1 MNKILPLF
9 ALAATG
15 LTAMAQSEL
24 PAFTAKDKLEAAT
37 YYHIRFK
44 NGGVEL
50 VDKGANAKVSTAY
63 GRKNDAQLFA
73 FIGTKDNFV
82 LRSKK
87 GNYLAYQNNR
97 MTSVQS
103 AEQAEVLSILNSPNF
118 GKGYYVIARKSDSS
132 NSFNPNG
139 GIGVGKEIGFWNNSD
154 VNNSLYFPLPE
165 DIPVATYSAYRDE
178 FTQNEY
184 AYTANNSF
192 NPERPLTLWYVK
204 PAMGVANPWMEYSLP
219 LGNGHLGASLFGGIQ
234 VDQIQLNEKTIWTGT
249 PTDIG
254 NHGGYHNLGGIFV
267 HDLSNNFDEKTK
279 RAIGYSRFLDIER
292 GIGGVDYSDQ
302 QRTKYS
308 RRYFS
313 SAPDDVVAA
322 HYKATGAN
330 KLHLRFALVAGE
342 AIEASVPQYDE
353 NGEASFAGKL
363 PTVYYNARMKVVPTG
378 GTMTVTKEGIEVK
391 DATEVKLIFSAA
403 STFDGSVPSRS
414 TGDASTVAAKV
425 QDIVTKAAAKSW
437 AALESAHVADF
448 ESYMGR
454 VKLNLNEAKTRRNTE
469 NLIEL
474 YNYQGASE
482 NKNSREGLFLEQLY
496 FNYGRYLMI
505 SSSRGAINVPSNL
518 QGIWNDKAEAPWNS
532 DIHTNIN
539 VQMNYWPAETTNLS
553 DCHLPFL
560 NYILDNYKGEGWQK
574 AARWGSDGQKVGWTV
589 FTESNIFGGM
599 STWGGNYKEVN
610 AWYCTHLWDHYRF
623 TRDEA
628 FLRKAFPAIWQSAQF
643 WMERMIQDKVKK
655 DGTFVAPNEYSPEQ
669 NDHPREDGTAHAQQL
684 ITANLQIA
692 QNAINILG
700 AESLGL
706 SAADVE
712 KLKNYVEKTD
722 KGLHIEEYKGDWEDW
737 APKLGI
743 KNGTQL
749 LKEWKYAPYSVSGD
763 KGHRHMSHLMCLYPL
778 NQVERGDD
786 YFQPAV
792 NALTLRGDAA
802 TGWSMGWKVN
812 LWARAK
818 DGDHA
823 RRILNNAL
831 KHSTS
836 YGTDQ
841 YQGGI
846 YYNLYDSHA
855 PFQIDGNFGVCA
867 GMAEMLLQSQNEVIE
882 ILPALPRAW
891 KNGSVTGLKAVGNF
905 TVDVAW
911 KKLLP
916 STIKIV
922 SHLGQPLRVKVS
934 GNTEKEGKEVDPTK
948 LDLTKVKVLVD
959 GHGAKVTPVET
970 KDKKHPTF
978 EIKAL
983 VNGELKDVPAGA
995 TVTIDFSSA
1004 AVPTG
1009 IGLVKKDDTKKK
1021 QIFGLDGR
1029 AASANSHGI
1038 LVIDGQ
1044 KVMQ

>member
-15 LTAMAQSEL
+15 LSAMAQSEL
-24 PAFTAKDKLEAAT
+24 PTFTAQDKLDAAT

-50 VDKGANAKVSTAY
+50 VDKGTNAKVSTAY

-73 FIGTKDNFV
+73 FIGTQQNFV
-82 LRSKK
+82 LRSKN

-97 MTSVQS
+97 MTSVKEAAK
-103 AEQAEVLSILNSPNF
+103 AEALSILNSPNF
-118 GKGYYVIARKSDSS
+118 GKGYYVIARKSDSG
-132 NSFNPNG
+132 NSFNPFG
-139 GIGVGKEIGFWNNSD
+139 GTGVGKEIGFWSNAD

-165 DIPVATYSAYRDE
+165 DVPATTYSAYRDE
-178 FTQNEY
+178 FTKKEY
-184 AYTANNSF
+184 AFTANNSF

-204 PAMGVANPWMEYSLP
+204 PAMGVDNPWMEYSLP
-219 LGNGHLGASLFGGIQ
+219 LGNGHLGASLFGGIK

-249 PTDIG
+249 PTVIG

-267 HDLSNNFDEKTK
+267 HALSENFNTTDKK
-279 RAIGYSRFLDIER
+279 AFNYNRFLDIER
-292 GIGGVDYSDQ
+292 GVGGVNFSDKAG
-302 QRTKYS
+302 TKYE

-322 HYKATGAN
+322 HYKATGDN

-342 AIEASVPQYDE
+342 DINASNPKYDE
-353 NGEASFAGKL
+353 NGEVSFAGKL

-378 GTMTVTKEGIEVK
+378 GTMTVTKEGVEVK
-391 DATEVKLIFSAA
+391 DATEVKVIFSAA
-403 STFDGSVPSRS
+403 STFDGGVPSRS
-414 TGDASTVAAKV
+414 TGDANTVAAKV

-454 VKLNLNEAKTRRNTE
+454 VKLNLDNASTKRNTQSLITNY
-469 NLIEL
+469 NLSD
-474 YNYQGASE
+474 AS
-482 NKNSREGLFLEQLY
+482 KNSKDGLFLEQLY

-505 SSSRGAINVPSNL
+505 SSSRGNINVPSNL

-532 DIHTNIN
+532 AIHTNIN

-574 AARWGSDGQKVGWTV
+574 AARWGDDGQKVGWTV

-692 QNAINILG
+692 QDAINILG

-706 SAADVE
+706 SAADVAQ
-712 KLKNYVEKTD
+712 LKNYVEKTD
-722 KGLHIEEYKGDWEDW
+722 KGLHIEEYKGDWGSW
-737 APKLGI
+737 ASDLKI
-743 KNGTQL
+743 NKGTKL

-831 KHSTS
+831 RHSTA
-836 YGTDQ
+836 YITDQ
-841 YQGGI
+841 YKGGI

-911 KKLLP
+911 KNLLP
-916 STIKIV
+916 SEVKIV
-922 SHLGQPLRVKVS
+922 SHLGLPLRVKVA
-934 GNTEKEGKEVDPTK
+934 GNTQKPGEEVDPYK
-948 LDLTKVKVLVD
+948 FDLTLVKVLVN
-959 GHGAKVTPVET
+959 GRGAKVIPVET

-983 VNGELKDVPAGA
+983 VNGELKDVPAGS
-995 TVTIDFSSA
+995 TVTIDFSA
-1004 AVPTG
+1004 PAVPTG
-1009 IGLVKKDDTKKK
+1009 IGLVKKQDAKKK
-1021 QIFGLDGR
+1021 QVFSLDGR
-1029 AASANSHGI
+1029 AASSNSHGI

>member
-24 PAFTAKDKLEAAT
+24 PTFTAKDKLEAAT

-50 VDKGANAKVSTAY
+50 VDKGANAKLSTAY

-82 LRSKK
+82 LRSKN

-97 MTSVQS
+97 MTSVKEVAK
-103 AEQAEVLSILNSPNF
+103 AEALSILNSPNF
-118 GKGYYVIARKSDSS
+118 GKGFYVIARKSDSG
-132 NSFNPNG
+132 NSFNPFG
-139 GIGVGKEIGFWNNSD
+139 GTGVGKEIGFWSNAD

-165 DIPVATYSAYRDE
+165 DVPAATYSAYRDE
-178 FTQNEY
+178 FTKKEY
-184 AYTANNSF
+184 AFTANNTF

-204 PAMGVANPWMEYSLP
+204 PAMGVTNPWMEYSLP

-249 PTDIG
+249 PTVIG

-267 HDLSNNFDEKTK
+267 HDLSENFNTTDKK
-279 RAIGYSRFLDIER
+279 AFNYNRFLDIER
-292 GIGGVDYSDQ
+292 GVGGVNFSDKAG
-302 QRTKYS
+302 TKYE

-322 HYKATGAN
+322 HYKATGDN

-342 AIEASVPQYDE
+342 DINASNPKYDE
-353 NGEASFAGKL
+353 NGEVSFAGKL

-378 GTMTVTKEGIEVK
+378 GTMTVTKEGVEVK
-391 DATEVKLIFSAA
+391 DATEVKVIFSAA

-414 TGDASTVAAKV
+414 IGDANTVAAKV

-454 VKLNLNEAKTRRNTE
+454 VKLNLDNASTKRNTQS
-469 NLIEL
+469 LITS
-474 YNYQGASE
+474 YNASPS
-482 NKNSREGLFLEQLY
+482 NKDSREGLFLEQLY

-505 SSSRGAINVPSNL
+505 SSSRGNINVPSNL

-574 AARWGSDGQKVGWTV
+574 AARWGDDGQKVGWTV

-692 QNAINILG
+692 QDAINILG

-706 SAADVE
+706 SAADVAQ
-712 KLKNYVEKTD
+712 LKKYVEKTD
-722 KGLHIEEYKGDWEDW
+722 KGLHIEEYKGDWGDW
-737 APKLGI
+737 ASNLKVN
-743 KNGTQL
+743 KGTKL

-882 ILPALPRAW
+882 VLPALPRAW

-911 KKLLP
+911 KNLLP
-916 STIKIV
+916 SEVKIV
-922 SHLGQPLRVKVS
+922 SHLGLPLRVKVA
-934 GNTEKEGKEVDPTK
+934 GNTQKPGEEIDPYK
-948 LDLTKVKVLVD
+948 FDLTLVKVLVN
-959 GHGAKVTPVET
+959 GRGAKVIPVET

-995 TVTIDFSSA
+995 TVTIDFSA
-1004 AVPTG
+1004 PAVPTG
-1009 IGLVKKDDTKKK
+1009 IGLVKKEDNKKK
-1021 QIFGLDGR
+1021 QVFGLDGR
-1029 AASANSHGI
+1029 AASTNSHGI

>member
-1 MNKILPLF
+1 MTMNKILPLF

-15 LTAMAQSEL
+15 LSAMAQSEL
-24 PAFTAKDKLEAAT
+24 PTFTAQDKLDAAT

-50 VDKGANAKVSTAY
+50 VDKGTNAKVSTAY

-73 FIGTKDNFV
+73 FIGTQQNFV
-82 LRSKK
+82 LRSKN

-97 MTSVQS
+97 MTSVKEAAK
-103 AEQAEVLSILNSPNF
+103 AEALSILNSPNF
-118 GKGYYVIARKSDSS
+118 GKGFYVIARKSDSG
-132 NSFNPNG
+132 NSFNPFG
-139 GIGVGKEIGFWNNSD
+139 GTGVGKEIGFWSNAD

-165 DIPVATYSAYRDE
+165 DVPAATYSAYRDE
-178 FTQNEY
+178 FTKKEY
-184 AYTANNSF
+184 AFTANNTF

-204 PAMGVANPWMEYSLP
+204 PAMGVTNPWMEYSLP

-249 PTDIG
+249 PTVIG

-267 HDLSNNFDEKTK
+267 HDLSENFNTTDKK
-279 RAIGYSRFLDIER
+279 AFNYNRFLDIER
-292 GIGGVDYSDQ
+292 GVGGVNFSDKAG
-302 QRTKYS
+302 TKYE

-322 HYKATGAN
+322 HYKATGDN

-342 AIEASVPQYDE
+342 DINASNPKYDE
-353 NGEASFAGKL
+353 NGEVSFAGKL

-378 GTMTVTKEGIEVK
+378 GTMTVTKEGVEVK
-391 DATEVKLIFSAA
+391 DATEVKVIFSAA

-414 TGDASTVAAKV
+414 IGDANTVAAKV

-454 VKLNLNEAKTRRNTE
+454 VKLNLDNASTKRNTQS
-469 NLIEL
+469 LITS
-474 YNYQGASE
+474 YNASPS
-482 NKNSREGLFLEQLY
+482 NKDSREGLFLEQLY

-505 SSSRGAINVPSNL
+505 SSSRGNINVPSNL

-692 QNAINILG
+692 QDAINILG

-706 SAADVE
+706 SAADVA

-722 KGLHIEEYKGDWEDW
+722 KGLHIEEYKGDWGSW
-737 APKLGI
+737 ASDLKI
-743 KNGTQL
+743 NKGTKL

-911 KKLLP
+911 KNLLP
-916 STIKIV
+916 SEVKIV
-922 SHLGQPLRVKVS
+922 SHLGLPLRVKVA
-934 GNTEKEGKEVDPTK
+934 GNTQKPGEEIDPYK
-948 LDLTKVKVLVD
+948 FDLTLVKVLVN
-959 GHGAKVTPVET
+959 GRGAKVIPVET

-995 TVTIDFSSA
+995 TVTIDFSA
-1004 AVPTG
+1004 PAVPTG
-1009 IGLVKKDDTKKK
+1009 IGLVKKEDNKKK
-1021 QIFGLDGR
+1021 QVFGLDGR
-1029 AASANSHGI
+1029 AASTNSHGI

>member
-1 MNKILPLF
+1 MTMNKILPLF

-24 PAFTAKDKLEAAT
+24 PTFTAKDKLEAAT

-50 VDKGANAKVSTAY
+50 VDKGANAKLSTAY

-82 LRSKK
+82 LRSKN

-97 MTSVQS
+97 MTSVKEVAK
-103 AEQAEVLSILNSPNF
+103 AEALSILNSPNF
-118 GKGYYVIARKSDSS
+118 GKGFYVIARKSDSG
-132 NSFNPNG
+132 NSFNPFG
-139 GIGVGKEIGFWNNSD
+139 GTGVGKEIGFWSNAD

-165 DIPVATYSAYRDE
+165 DVPAATYSAYRDE
-178 FTQNEY
+178 FTKKEY
-184 AYTANNSF
+184 AFTANNTF

-204 PAMGVANPWMEYSLP
+204 PAMGVTNPWMEYSLP

-249 PTDIG
+249 PTVIG

-267 HDLSNNFDEKTK
+267 HDLSENFNTTDKK
-279 RAIGYSRFLDIER
+279 AFNYNRFLDIER
-292 GIGGVDYSDQ
+292 GVGGVNFSDKAG
-302 QRTKYS
+302 TKYE

-322 HYKATGAN
+322 HYKATGDN

-342 AIEASVPQYDE
+342 DINASNPKYDE
-353 NGEASFAGKL
+353 NGEVSFAGKL

-391 DATEVKLIFSAA
+391 DATEVKVIFSAA

-414 TGDASTVAAKV
+414 IGDANTVAAKV

-454 VKLNLNEAKTRRNTE
+454 VKLNLDNASTKRNTQS
-469 NLIEL
+469 LITS
-474 YNYQGASE
+474 YNASPS
-482 NKNSREGLFLEQLY
+482 NKDSREGLFLEQLY

-505 SSSRGAINVPSNL
+505 SSSRGNINVPSNL

-574 AARWGSDGQKVGWTV
+574 AARWGDDGQKVGWTV

-692 QNAINILG
+692 QDAINILG

-706 SAADVE
+706 SAADVAQ
-712 KLKNYVEKTD
+712 LKKYVEKTD
-722 KGLHIEEYKGDWEDW
+722 KGLHIEEYKGDWGDW
-737 APKLGI
+737 ASNLKVN
-743 KNGTQL
+743 KGTKL
-749 LKEWKYAPYSVSGD
+749 LKEWKYASYSVSKD

-831 KHSTS
+831 RHSTA
-836 YGTDQ
+836 YITDQ

-882 ILPALPRAW
+882 VLPALPRAW

-911 KKLLP
+911 KNLLP
-916 STIKIV
+916 SEVKIV
-922 SHLGQPLRVKVS
+922 SHLGLPLRVKVS
-934 GNTEKEGKEVDPTK
+934 GNTQKPGEEIDPYK
-948 LDLTKVKVLVD
+948 FDLTLVKVLVN
-959 GHGAKVTPVET
+959 GRGAKVVPVET

-995 TVTIDFSSA
+995 TVTIDFSA
-1004 AVPTG
+1004 PAVPTG
-1009 IGLVKKDDTKKK
+1009 IGLVKKQDAKKK
-1021 QIFGLDGR
+1021 QVFSLDGR
-1029 AASANSHGI
+1029 AASSNSHGI
-1038 LVIDGQ
+1038 LVVDGQ

>member
-15 LTAMAQSEL
+15 LSAMAQSEL
-24 PAFTAKDKLEAAT
+24 PTFTAQDKLDAAT

-50 VDKGANAKVSTAY
+50 VDKGTNAKVSTAY

-73 FIGTKDNFV
+73 FIGTQQNFV
-82 LRSKK
+82 LRSKN

-97 MTSVQS
+97 MTSVKEAAK
-103 AEQAEVLSILNSPNF
+103 AEALSILNSPNF
-118 GKGYYVIARKSDSS
+118 GKGFYVIARKSDSG
-132 NSFNPNG
+132 NSFNPFG
-139 GIGVGKEIGFWNNSD
+139 GTGVGKEIGFWSNAD

-165 DIPVATYSAYRDE
+165 DVPAATYSAYRDE
-178 FTQNEY
+178 FTKKEY
-184 AYTANNSF
+184 AFTANNSF

-204 PAMGVANPWMEYSLP
+204 PAMGGDNPWMEYSLP
-219 LGNGHLGASLFGGIQ
+219 LGNGHLGASLFGGIK

-249 PTDIG
+249 PTVIG

-267 HDLSNNFDEKTK
+267 HDLSENFNTTDKK
-279 RAIGYSRFLDIER
+279 AFNYNRFLDIER
-292 GIGGVDYSDQ
+292 GVGGVNFSDKAG
-302 QRTKYS
+302 TKYE

-322 HYKATGAN
+322 HYKATGDD

-342 AIEASVPQYDE
+342 DINASNPKYDE
-353 NGEASFAGKL
+353 NGEVSFAGKL

-378 GTMTVTKEGIEVK
+378 GTMTVTKEGVEVK
-391 DATEVKLIFSAA
+391 DATEVKVIFSAA

-414 TGDASTVAAKV
+414 TGDANTVAAKV

-454 VKLNLNEAKTRRNTE
+454 VKLNLDNASTKRNTQS
-469 NLIEL
+469 LITS
-474 YNYQGASE
+474 YNASPS
-482 NKNSREGLFLEQLY
+482 NKDSREGLFLEQLY

-505 SSSRGAINVPSNL
+505 SSSRGNINVPSNL

-574 AARWGSDGQKVGWTV
+574 AARWGDDGQKVGWTV

-599 STWGGNYKEVN
+599 STWGNNYKEVN

-692 QNAINILG
+692 QDAINILG

-706 SAADVE
+706 SAADVAQ
-712 KLKNYVEKTD
+712 LKKYVEKTD
-722 KGLHIEEYKGDWEDW
+722 KGLHIEEYKGDWGDW
-737 APKLGI
+737 ASNLKVN
-743 KNGTQL
+743 KGTKL
-749 LKEWKYAPYSVSGD
+749 LKEWKYASYSVSKD

-911 KKLLP
+911 KNLLP
-916 STIKIV
+916 SEVKVV
-922 SHLGQPLRVKVS
+922 SHLGLPLRIKVA
-934 GNTEKEGKEVDPTK
+934 GNTQKPGEEIDPYK
-948 LDLTKVKVLVD
+948 FDLTLVKVLVN
-959 GHGAKVTPVET
+959 GRGAKVIPVES

-995 TVTIDFSSA
+995 TVTIDFSSPA
-1004 AVPTG
+1004 LPTG
-1009 IGLVKKDDTKKK
+1009 IGLVKKQDAKKK
-1021 QIFGLDGR
+1021 QVFGLDGR

>member
-24 PAFTAKDKLEAAT
+24 PTFTAKDKLEAAT

-50 VDKGANAKVSTAY
+50 VDKGANAKLSTAY

-82 LRSKK
+82 LRSKN

-97 MTSVQS
+97 MTSVKEVAK
-103 AEQAEVLSILNSPNF
+103 AEALSILNSPNF
-118 GKGYYVIARKSDSS
+118 GKGFYVIARKSDSG
-132 NSFNPNG
+132 NSFNPFG
-139 GIGVGKEIGFWNNSD
+139 GTGVGKEIGFWSNAD

-165 DIPVATYSAYRDE
+165 DVPAATYSAYRDE
-178 FTQNEY
+178 FTKKEY
-184 AYTANNSF
+184 AFTANNTF

-204 PAMGVANPWMEYSLP
+204 PAMGVTNPWMEYSLP

-249 PTDIG
+249 PTVIG

-267 HDLSNNFDEKTK
+267 HDLSENFNTTDKK
-279 RAIGYSRFLDIER
+279 AFNYNRFLDIER
-292 GIGGVDYSDQ
+292 GVGGVNFSDKAG
-302 QRTKYS
+302 TKYE

-322 HYKATGAN
+322 HYKATGDN

-342 AIEASVPQYDE
+342 DINASNPKYDE
-353 NGEASFAGKL
+353 NGEVSFAGKL

-378 GTMTVTKEGIEVK
+378 GTMTVTKEGVEVK
-391 DATEVKLIFSAA
+391 DATEVKVIFSAA

-425 QDIVTKAAAKSW
+425 QDIMTKAAAKSW

-454 VKLNLNEAKTRRNTE
+454 VKLNLDNASTKRNTQS
-469 NLIEL
+469 LITS
-474 YNYQGASE
+474 YNASPS
-482 NKNSREGLFLEQLY
+482 NKDSREGLFLEQLY

-505 SSSRGAINVPSNL
+505 SSSRGNINVPSNL

-560 NYILDNYKGEGWQK
+560 NYILDNYKREGWQK
-574 AARWGSDGQKVGWTV
+574 AARWGDDGQKVGWTV

-599 STWGGNYKEVN
+599 STWGNNYKEVN

-669 NDHPREDGTAHAQQL
+669 NEHPREDGTAHAQQL

-692 QNAINILG
+692 QDAINILG

-706 SAADVE
+706 SAADVAQ
-712 KLKNYVEKTD
+712 LKKYVEKTD
-722 KGLHIEEYKGDWEDW
+722 KGLHIEEYKGDWGDW
-737 APKLGI
+737 ASNLKI
-743 KNGTQL
+743 NKGTKL
-749 LKEWKYAPYSVSGD
+749 LKEWKYASYSVSKD

-831 KHSTS
+831 RHSTA
-836 YGTDQ
+836 YITDQ

-882 ILPALPRAW
+882 VLPALPRAW

-911 KKLLP
+911 KNLLP
-916 STIKIV
+916 SEVKIV
-922 SHLGQPLRVKVS
+922 SHLGLPLRVKVS
-934 GNTEKEGKEVDPTK
+934 GNTQKPGEEVDPYK
-948 LDLTKVKVLVD
+948 FDLTLVKVLVN
-959 GHGAKVTPVET
+959 GRGAKVTPVET

-995 TVTIDFSSA
+995 TVTIDFSA
-1004 AVPTG
+1004 PAVPTG
-1009 IGLVKKDDTKKK
+1009 IGLVKKEDYKKK
-1021 QIFGLDGR
+1021 QVFSLDGR
-1029 AASANSHGI
+1029 AASSNSHGI
-1038 LVIDGQ
+1038 LVVDGQ